1 MLKKRTL
8 GIQECMWAQY
18 INKFIKKKQEKMKI
32 KCEISHY
39 NHFSSHA
46 NPFI

>member
-18 INKFIKKKQEKMKI
+18 INKFIKKTRKNENKM
-32 KCEISHY
+32 
-39 NHFSSHA
+39 
-46 NPFI
+46 

>member
-18 INKFIKKKQEKMKI
+18 INKFIKKTRKNEK